1 MIKATGKEYS
11 ISVLFVLLAM
21 FSFLAA
27 DLSSAAAEEKYYPG
41 DRYRPHR
48 HVNYSVPPEDYSDYY
63 IDASGIARISILI
76 DGSRAKIY
84 RHGGEYFTEGREGFN
99 YTLLITN
106 LCGSRIKVSAAVDGL
121 DVIDGRKASF
131 TKPGYIINAYA
142 NANIKGWRISD
153 DEVASFKFG
162 PISESYAM
170 KMDRPSEIGKMS
182 FGFFRERQPVVY
194 IDDLDYPVYKD
205 RQEGGGGGRSA
216 SSSEYKKAAPAS
228 SKFESESSQSIGTEF
243 GDRRQ
248 SRISHTDFDAET
260 RYPHAIIKINYAS
273 YEDLVRRGVIPGKDI
288 IIQDEPQTR
297 NKYEKDGVY
306 SRPPEDWRK

>member
-1 MIKATGKEYS
+1 MIKASWKKYS
-11 ISVLFVLLAM
+11 ISVLFVLLATV
-21 FSFLAA
+21 SFLAA
-27 DLSSAAAEEKYYPG
+27 DFSSAAADEKYYPG
-41 DRYRPHR
+41 YRPPR
-48 HVNYSVPPEDYSDYY
+48 HVHYSLPPADYSDYY
-63 IDASGIARISILI
+63 INADNIARISVLI
-76 DGSRAKIY
+76 GGSRAKIY
-84 RHGGEYFTEGREGFN
+84 SHYGEYFIEGREGLN

-194 IDDLDYPVYKD
+194 IDDLDYPLYKNKS
-205 RQEGGGGGRSA
+205 EGGQGRSA
-216 SSSEYKKAAPAS
+216 ASDEYKKAAPAA
-228 SKFESESSQSIGTEF
+228 SKLESESAQSIGTEF

-260 RYPHAIIKINYAS
+260 RNPQTIIKINYAS
-273 YEDLVRRGVIPGKDI
+273 YDDLVRRGVIHGKDI